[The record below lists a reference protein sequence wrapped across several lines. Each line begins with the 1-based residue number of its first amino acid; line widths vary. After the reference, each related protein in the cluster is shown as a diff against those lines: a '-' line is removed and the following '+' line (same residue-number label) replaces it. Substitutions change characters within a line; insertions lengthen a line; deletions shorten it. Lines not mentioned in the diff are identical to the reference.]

1 MEEEKLKVGDREFQN
16 EEVTVPRSPKR
27 KNKQSSQ
34 QIISLPTGGF
44 CFTDSFSGILCSPLA
59 LCSHPS

>member
-1 MEEEKLKVGDREFQN
+1 MEEEKLKAGEREFQN
-16 EEVTVPRSPKR
+16 EEVTVPSEAKRSPKR

-44 CFTDSFSGILCSPLA
+44 CFTVI
-59 LCSHPS
+59 PSLGVFVVL